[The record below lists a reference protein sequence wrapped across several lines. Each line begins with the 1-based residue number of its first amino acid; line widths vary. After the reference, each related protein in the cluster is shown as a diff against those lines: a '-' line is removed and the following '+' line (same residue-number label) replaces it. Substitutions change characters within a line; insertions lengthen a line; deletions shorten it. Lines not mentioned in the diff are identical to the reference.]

1 MCRFIRR
8 TTAAIN
14 QLQALLSLLD
24 RARAIITAYSNLT
37 RLSSPHGGS
46 TAAPAL
52 LLSVTDTVAPWKIGS
67 PFIVEVPAITC
78 G

>member
-14 QLQALLSLLD
+14 QLQALLSLV
-24 RARAIITAYSNLT
+24 ITAYSNLT